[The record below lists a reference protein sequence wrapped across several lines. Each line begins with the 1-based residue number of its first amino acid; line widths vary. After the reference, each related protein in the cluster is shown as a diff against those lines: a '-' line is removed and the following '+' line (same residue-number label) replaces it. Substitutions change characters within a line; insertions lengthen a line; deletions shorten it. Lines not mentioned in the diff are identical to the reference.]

1 MTSLATI
8 AEEAKRLTGRLP
20 EPRRHRLQ
28 QALVDLC
35 ARHWEELRGPAPTT
49 PLARALWA
57 IPPPAA
63 DLAADLAAGQD
74 GRLTAAAEGESEAQ
88 VFALLALWAMEHADA
103 EGVRAA
109 HAPMMLF
116 ESERA
121 GRQYATQ
128 VGRLLRR
135 ELEPPT
141 LHPHAAIAPLERA
154 LGLIAAAT
162 GRCDPAA
169 VAETLRLLSDR
180 NVADPT
186 LEALR
191 RQLAE
196 AGVEFL
202 PAENGEI
209 LFRQHGRLHRIA
221 RHRLAERL
229 GALRAAWLGVPG

>member
-8 AEEAKRLTGRLP
+8 AEEARRLAGRLP

-35 ARHWEELRGPAPTT
+35 ARHWEELRGRAPTT

-57 IPPPAA
+57 IAPPAA
-63 DLAADLAAGQD
+63 DLAADLAAHQD
-74 GRLTAAAEGESEAQ
+74 GRLAAAADGGSEAQ
-88 VFALLALWAMEHADA
+88 VFALLALWAVEHGDA

-109 HAPMMLF
+109 HVPMMLF

-121 GRQYATQ
+121 GRQYGAQ

-135 ELEPPT
+135 KLGPPRA
-141 LHPHAAIAPLERA
+141 HPHAPVAPLERA

-162 GRCDPAA
+162 GRCDLAA
-169 VAETLRLLSDR
+169 VGETLRLLSDR

-202 PAENGEI
+202 PAANGDI

-221 RHRLAERL
+221 RHQLAERL
-229 GALRAAWLGVPG
+229 AALRAAWLGVPW